1 MAKLSADQLYPRTDP
16 AAIPFDSSADAQPL
30 TGLVGQERAV
40 EAIEFAIGMRQDGY
54 NLFILGPAGTGKHTL
69 IQHLLAVQAA
79 ADAVPPDWAYV
90 HNFVQPSQPR
100 ALRLPPGRAA
110 PLAAAMRRLVQELR
124 AALPAAF
131 EGDDYRQRR
140 EVVDEQ
146 FKQRQE
152 RAFVD
157 LSERAQK
164 EGVALVRTPNGL
176 ALAPARDGE
185 VMAPDAFKALAQEEQ
200 DRLKGAIE
208 RFQGELEAIVRKLP
222 EWEREHRELVRQLAR
237 DVTRFAVAHLIE
249 EVRKGFLDLIQVQEY
264 LDAVERDLME
274 NAHDFLPNPQQG
286 PEAMMGMLA
295 GGGGPGT
302 AGEPGTGRRYQVNV
316 FVDQTG
322 ATGAPVVYEDH
333 PTHPTLVGRI
343 EHQARFGAL
352 ITDFNL
358 MKPGALHAAN
368 GGYLVLDAY
377 RVLSNG
383 FAWESLKRALAARRV
398 KLESLEAMLA
408 MTSTVLLEPEP
419 IPLSVKVV
427 LIGPPQLYYA
437 LSQADPDFGR
447 LFKVA
452 ADFDDRMPRDGGN
465 TGLYARLIAASAV
478 RVGVRP
484 VDRGGMARLIDHS
497 ARMTGDS
504 ERLSLRVRILEDLM
518 QEADWHACRAGS
530 STVDAAAVQRAI
542 DAQRRRDDRI
552 YSRALEEMRRG
563 TFLVETSGS
572 AVGQINGLAVQSI
585 GGFAFGLPSRITARV
600 RLGNGEVVD
609 IERESNLGGSLHS
622 KGVMILTGFL
632 GSRFGQARALA
643 LAATLVFEQSY
654 GGVDGDSASSTELYA
669 LLSALSDIPIRQS
682 IAVTGSVDQR
692 GRVQPIGGVNE
703 KVEGFFD
710 VCAARGL
717 TGEQGVMIPSTNV
730 KNLMVRPDV
739 AAAVAEGRFHVW
751 AVSSVDEGIEILTG
765 VPAGELDA
773 GGNWP
778 AGTVNH
784 AVQRRLA
791 RFADRAADM
800 RQPPRGPA
808 HRGRG
813 RNGRRDD

>member
-1 MAKLSADQLYPRTDP
+1 MAKLTADQLYPRTDP

-54 NLFILGPAGTGKHTL
+54 NLFVLGPAGTGKHTL
-69 IQHLLAVQAA
+69 IQHLLAAQAA

-100 ALRLPPGRAA
+100 ALRLPAGRAA

-185 VMAPDAFKALAQEEQ
+185 VMAPDAFKALPQEEQ

-208 RFQGELEAIVRKLP
+208 RFQGELEGIVRKLP

-249 EVRKGFLDLIQVQEY
+249 EVRKGFLDLTQVQEY

-274 NAHDFLPNPQQG
+274 NAHEFLPSPQQG
-286 PEAMMGMLA
+286 PEAVMGMLA
-295 GGGGPGT
+295 GGGPGG
-302 AGEPGTGRRYQVNV
+302 GEAGTGRRYQVNV
-316 FVDQTG
+316 FVDHTG

-427 LIGPPQLYYA
+427 LIGPPHLYYA
-437 LSQADPDFGR
+437 LSQLDPDFGR

-465 TGLYARLIAASAV
+465 TGLYARLIAASAI
-478 RVGVRP
+478 RAGVRP

-530 STVDAAAVQRAI
+530 STVDAEAVQRAI

-552 YSRALEEMRRG
+552 YTRALEEMRRG
-563 TFLVETSGS
+563 TFLVETAGS

-600 RLGNGEVVD
+600 RLGSGEVVD
-609 IERESNLGGSLHS
+609 IERESKLGGSLHS

-643 LAATLVFEQSY
+643 LGATLVFEQSY

-669 LLSALSDIPIRQS
+669 LLSALADIPIRQS

-692 GRVQPIGGVNE
+692 GQVQPIGGVNE

-717 TGEQGVMIPSTNV
+717 TGEQGVMIPATNV

-765 VPAGELDA
+765 VPAGEPDA

-791 RFADRAADM
+791 RFAERAAEM
-800 RQPPRGPA
+800 RQPARGA
-808 HRGRG
+808 AYRGRG
-813 RNGRRDD
+813 RHDRRDD

>member
-1 MAKLSADQLYPRTDP
+1 MAKLTPEQLSPRTDP
-16 AAIPFDSSADAQPL
+16 AQIPFDTSADARPL

-40 EAIEFAIGMRQDGY
+40 EAIEFAIGMRHEGY
-54 NLFILGPAGTGKHTL
+54 NLFVFGPPGTGKHTL
-69 IQHLLAVQAA
+69 IRHLLAAQAA
-79 ADAVPPDWAYV
+79 ADPVPSDWAYV
-90 HNFVQPSQPR
+90 HNFQNPGQPV

-110 PLAAAMRRLVQELR
+110 PLAQAMRRLVQELR

-164 EGVALVRTPNGL
+164 EEVALVRTPTGL

-185 VMAPDAFKALAQEEQ
+185 VMPPDAFRALPQADQ
-200 DRLKGAIE
+200 DRFKAAME
-208 RFQGELEAIVRKLP
+208 RYQEELEAIVRKLP
-222 EWEREHRELVRQLAR
+222 EWEREHRELVRQLNR

-249 EVRKGFLDLIQVQEY
+249 EVRKDYLDLTQVQEF
-264 LDAVERDLME
+264 LDAVERDVME
-274 NAHDFLPNPQQG
+274 NARDFLPSPQQG
-286 PEAMMGMLA
+286 PEAMMGLLAA
-295 GGGGPGT
+295 GGAGN
-302 AGEPGTGRRYQVNV
+302 GEPASGRRYQVNV
-316 FVDQTG
+316 FVDHAG
-322 ATGAPVVYEDH
+322 AAGAPVVYEDH
-333 PTHPTLVGRI
+333 PTHQSLVGRI

-352 ITDFNL
+352 FTDFNL

-377 RVLSNG
+377 RILANG

-398 KLESLEAMLA
+398 KLESLEAMLS
-408 MTSTVLLEPEP
+408 MTSTVMLEPEP
-419 IPLSVKVV
+419 IPLDVKVV
-427 LIGPPQLYYA
+427 LIGPPNLYYLLAA
-437 LSQADPDFGR
+437 LDPDFGK
-447 LFKVA
+447 LFKVS

-465 TGLYARLIAASAV
+465 TALYARLIAASAV
-478 RVGVRP
+478 RAGVRP
-484 VDRGGMARLIDHS
+484 VDRGGMARLIDHA
-497 ARMTGDS
+497 ARMTGDA
-504 ERLSLRVRILEDLM
+504 ERLSLRVRILEDLL

-530 STVDAAAVQRAI
+530 STVDAEAVQRAI
-542 DAQRRRDDRI
+542 DAQRRRSDRI
-552 YSRALEEMRRG
+552 YSRALEEMQRR
-563 TFLVETSGS
+563 TFLVETDGS

-600 RLGNGEVVD
+600 RLGAGEVLD
-609 IERESNLGGSLHS
+609 IERQAELGGPLHS

-632 GSRFGQARALA
+632 GGRFGATRRLA
-643 LAATLVFEQSY
+643 LSATLVFEQSY

-669 LLSALSDIPIRQS
+669 LLSAIGEIPLKQS

-692 GRVQPIGGVNE
+692 GQVQPIGGVNE
-703 KVEGFFD
+703 KIEGFFD

-717 TGEQGVMIPSTNV
+717 TGGQGVMIPATNV

-739 AAAVAEGRFHVW
+739 AAAVAAGRFHVW
-751 AVSSVDEGIEILTG
+751 AVSTVDEGIEILTG
-765 VPAGELDA
+765 MPAGEPDA

-784 AVQRRLA
+784 AVARRLA
-791 RFADRAADM
+791 KLAERADA
-800 RQPPRGPA
+800 QGLT
-808 HRGRG
+808 GRG
-813 RNGRRDD
+813 NGKARHGRSDK

>member
-1 MAKLSADQLYPRTDP
+1 MAKLTADQLYSATDP
-16 AAIPFDSSADAQPL
+16 AAIPFDSTADAAPL
-30 TGLVGQERAV
+30 TGLVGQERAL
-40 EAIEFAIGMRQDGY
+40 EAIEFAIGMRRDGY
-54 NLFILGPAGTGKHTL
+54 NLFVLGPAGTGKHTL
-69 IQHLLAVQAA
+69 IQHLLTTQAA
-79 ADAVPPDWAYV
+79 ADPVPPDWAYV
-90 HNFVQPSQPR
+90 HNFENPSQPR

-124 AALPAAF
+124 ATLPAAF
-131 EGDDYRQRR
+131 ESDDYRQRR

-164 EGVALVRTPNGL
+164 EDVALVRTPNGL

-185 VMAPDAFKALAQEEQ
+185 VMAPDVFKALPQPDQ
-200 DRLKGAIE
+200 DRLKAAIE
-208 RFQGELEAIVRKLP
+208 RFQEELQAIVRRLP
-222 EWEREHRELVRQLAR
+222 DWEREHRELVRQLNR

-249 EVRKGFLDLIQVQEY
+249 EMRKGFLDLTAVQAF
-264 LDAVERDLME
+264 LDAVERDIMDHAE
-274 NAHDFLPNPQQG
+274 DFLPKPQQG
-286 PEAMMGMLA
+286 PEAMMGVLA
-295 GGGGPGT
+295 GGAG
-302 AGEPGTGRRYQVNV
+302 GEPASGRRYQVNV

-352 ITDFNL
+352 VTDFNL

-377 RVLSNG
+377 RVLANG

-398 KLESLEAMLA
+398 KLESLEAMLS

-419 IPLSVKVV
+419 IPLDIKVV
-427 LIGPPQLYYA
+427 LIGPPQLYYMLA
-437 LSQADPDFGR
+437 ANDPDFGK
-447 LFKVA
+447 LFKVG
-452 ADFDDRMPRDGGN
+452 ADFDDRMARDGGN

-478 RVGVRP
+478 RAGIRP
-484 VDRGGMARLIDHS
+484 VDRTGMARLIDHS

-518 QEADWHACRAGS
+518 QEADWQAGRAGS
-530 STVDAAAVQRAI
+530 PTVDAAAVQRAI
-542 DAQRRRDDRI
+542 DAQRRRDDRL

-563 TFLVETSGS
+563 TYLVETTGT

-585 GGFAFGLPSRITARV
+585 GGFSFGLPSRITARV
-600 RLGNGEVVD
+600 RLGNGEVRD
-609 IERESNLGGSLHS
+609 IERESELGGSLHT
-622 KGVMILTGFL
+622 KGVLILTGFL
-632 GSRFGQARALA
+632 GSRFGLNRRLA

-669 LLSALSDIPIRQS
+669 LLSALSEIPLKQS

-739 AAAVAEGRFHVW
+739 ARAVAEGRFHVW
-751 AVSSVDEGIEILTG
+751 SVATVDEGIEILTG
-765 VPAGELDA
+765 VPAGEADA

-778 AGTVNH
+778 PGTVNH
-784 AVQRRLA
+784 AVARRLA
-791 RFADRAADM
+791 RFADRAEAA
-800 RQPPRGPA
+800 RPPARGPGSVGRE
-808 HRGRG
+808 HRH
-813 RNGRRDD
+813 GRRDG

>member
-1 MAKLSADQLYPRTDP
+1 MAKLTAEQLYRRTDP
-16 AAIPFDSSADAQPL
+16 AAIPFATSAEAEPL
-30 TGLVGQERAV
+30 TGLVGQGRAV
-40 EAIEFAIGMRQDGY
+40 EAIEFAIGMRQEGY
-54 NLFILGPAGTGKHTL
+54 NLFVFGPAGTGKHTL
-69 IQHLLAVQAA
+69 IQHLLTDQAA
-79 ADAVPPDWAYV
+79 ADPVPSDWAYV
-90 HNFVQPSQPR
+90 HNFANPGQPR
-100 ALRLPPGRAA
+100 AMRLPPGRAA
-110 PLAAAMRRLVQELR
+110 PLAGAMRKLVQELR
-124 AALPAAF
+124 ATLPAAF

-152 RAFVD
+152 QAFMD

-164 EGVALVRTPNGL
+164 EDVALVRTPNGL

-185 VMAPDAFKALAQEEQ
+185 VMAPDVFKALPQEEQ

-208 RFQGELEAIVRKLP
+208 RYQAELEAIVRKLP
-222 EWEREHRELVRQLAR
+222 EWERAHRELVTQLNR

-249 EVRKGFLDLIQVQEY
+249 EVRKGYLDLTVVQEF
-264 LDAVERDLME
+264 LDAVERDVME
-274 NAHDFLPNPQQG
+274 NARDFLPQPQQG

-295 GGGGPGT
+295 AGGGANGDP
-302 AGEPGTGRRYQVNV
+302 ASGRRYQVNV
-316 FVDQTG
+316 FVDHTG

-333 PTHPTLVGRI
+333 PTHQGLVGRI

-377 RVLSNG
+377 RVLANG

-398 KLESLEAMLA
+398 KLESLEAMLS

-419 IPLSVKVV
+419 IPLDVKVV
-427 LIGPPQLYYA
+427 LIGPPNLYYLLA
-437 LSQADPDFGR
+437 AADPDFGR

-452 ADFDDRMPRDGGN
+452 ADFDDRMERDGGN
-465 TGLYARLIAASAV
+465 TALYARLLAASAA

-484 VDRGGMARLIDHS
+484 VDRGGLARLIDHS

-504 ERLSLRVRILEDLM
+504 ERLSLRVRMLEDLL

-530 STVDAAAVQRAI
+530 STVDAEAVQRAI
-542 DAQRRRDDRI
+542 DSQRRRSDRI
-552 YSRALEEMRRG
+552 YTRALEEMRRR
-563 TFLVETSGS
+563 TFLVETEGT
-572 AVGQINGLAVQSI
+572 AVGQINGLAVQSV

-600 RLGNGEVVD
+600 RLGAGEVLD
-609 IERESNLGGSLHS
+609 IERQAELGGPLHS

-632 GSRFGQARALA
+632 GSRFGATRRLA
-643 LAATLVFEQSY
+643 LSATLVFEQSY

-669 LLSALSDIPIRQS
+669 LLSAIGEIPLKQS

-692 GRVQPIGGVNE
+692 GQVQPIGGVNE

-717 TGEQGVMIPSTNV
+717 TGEQGVMIPATNV

-751 AVSSVDEGIEILTG
+751 AVSTVDEGIAILTG
-765 VPAGELDA
+765 LPAGEPDA

-778 AGTVNH
+778 PGSVNH
-784 AVQRRLA
+784 AVARRLA
-791 RFADRAADM
+791 KLAERAEAQGLNG
-800 RQPPRGPA
+800 RPNR
-808 HRGRG
+808 RGRHG
-813 RNGRRDD
+813 RDDR